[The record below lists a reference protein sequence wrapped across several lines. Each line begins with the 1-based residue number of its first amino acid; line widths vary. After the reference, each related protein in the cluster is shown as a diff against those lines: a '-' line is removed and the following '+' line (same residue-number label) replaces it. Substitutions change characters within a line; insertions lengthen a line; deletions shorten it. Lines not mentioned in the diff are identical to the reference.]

1 MPRSVINQKNL
12 RRMMG
17 ADMAIQYKK
26 IIKKIL
32 GPDAEKNGFKSG
44 HLGPAGISKRTLACY
59 EKEYDDGYTLS
70 FDIDLDTFFDKLEL
84 SACGIFEER
93 SFDSSD
99 TESFKKVI
107 FEFAE
112 ILRDKGYPL
121 MEEAA
126 RKEAARPKFTAEE
139 QLYLLNNYE
148 RLAEDFCKEKQVDSG
163 MSFMDKLCL
172 IKEMVESSRELPFE
186 EVREKLIEIAAFY
199 AVALLGWEKV
209 NSYLVNSGGRYLTVS
224 GALRGTIAPLESILN
239 IWLNEDDI
247 DVIKS
252 DCKSVLQQEQYNSL
266 EWKF

>member
-1 MPRSVINQKNL
+1 
-12 RRMMG
+12 MG

>member
-1 MPRSVINQKNL
+1 
-12 RRMMG
+12 
-17 ADMAIQYKK
+17 MAIQYKR
-26 IIKKIL
+26 IIKEIMGPEAEKKGFVPAKL
-32 GPDAEKNGFKSG
+32 GPS
-44 HLGPAGISKRTLACY
+44 GISKRTLACY

-99 TESFKKVI
+99 TESFKKII

-112 ILRDKGYPL
+112 IFRDKGYPL

-148 RLAEDFCKEKQVDSG
+148 RLAEDFCKEKQVDSD

-172 IKEMVESSRELPFE
+172 IKDLVESSRELPFE
-186 EVREKLIEIAAFY
+186 EVKENLMKIAAFY
-199 AVALLGWEKV
+199 AMALLGCEKV

-224 GALRGTIAPLESILN
+224 GALRGTIQPLRTLLFY
-239 IWLNEDDI
+239 WLNERDSSI
-247 DVIKS
+247 LKS